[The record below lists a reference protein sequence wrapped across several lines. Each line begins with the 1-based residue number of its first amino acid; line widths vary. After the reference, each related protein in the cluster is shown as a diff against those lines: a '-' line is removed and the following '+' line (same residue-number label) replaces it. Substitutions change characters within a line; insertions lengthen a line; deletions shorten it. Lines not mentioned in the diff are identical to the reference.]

1 MDRGR
6 AARIH
11 HTCTSCTQRHATR
24 VKGRRN
30 SHHSRAQVPPCTL
43 AFTCSTLAGA
53 SLIRRCCS
61 HGKGRAGRAQTKG
74 GATFLARGR
83 PVWEP
88 VALCAAAVVRSAV
101 QGCCCLVCVA
111 GCAQRAAAQPQQ
123 DKIPSGSAFAAS
135 PYKFPGRT
143 QVRLAKSQVRL
154 AKTPENAG
162 QGLVQ
167 DCLLLKAC

>member
-123 DKIPSGSAFAAS
+123 DKIPAAQLLLLPPINS
-135 PYKFPGRT
+135 QAERRSDLPNRRSDLQKRLKT
-143 QVRLAKSQVRL
+143 QVKDLSRTVSS
-154 AKTPENAG
+154 
-162 QGLVQ
+162 
-167 DCLLLKAC
+167 

>member
-101 QGCCCLVCVA
+101 QGCCWCVWLA
-111 GCAQRAAAQPQQ
+111 ARSEPRLSHSRIKFPAAQLLLLPPINSQAERRSDLPNRRSDLQ
-123 DKIPSGSAFAAS
+123 KRL
-135 PYKFPGRT
+135 KT
-143 QVRLAKSQVRL
+143 QVKDLSRTVSS
-154 AKTPENAG
+154 
-162 QGLVQ
+162 
-167 DCLLLKAC
+167 